1 MYRQLLCLFF
11 LFFYHSVLV
20 HSQCLKYEI
29 AKTNEIRT
37 LGELNRTLLSEA
49 GCSLYFSV
57 PWADTLPVV
66 FSDEKMALN
75 DVLNK
80 TLNSSGLVFDEFWPG
95 RIFIFPSSEKKAE
108 LKITYLDP
116 ANYEMGKTEV
126 SSVNIGKETREG
138 QDGQGKT
145 LVIGRPGLRVRG
157 ENAVISGIVR
167 SGATGE
173 PVIGGVI
180 TVDDTKSPVTTDVNG
195 AYSIPVKPGVHTIRF
210 HSLGMNDLVI
220 SLQVYSDGRLDVQ
233 MEESVTELKD
243 IVIVA
248 ERGKNITG
256 LQMGIEKL
264 DAKTIRQLPVLF
276 GETDIMKAALLLPG
290 VQTVGE
296 GANGFNVRGGN
307 TDQNLIL
314 LDGIPVYNTAHLFGF
329 FSSFNPDII
338 RDFRLYKSSI
348 PAEYGGRV
356 SSVFDISTRNGNRK
370 KFSVAGGISPVTGKL
385 VLESPLPGNKG
396 SLLASFR
403 TTYSDWLLKKIKVD
417 ALRNSKASFY
427 DVFFKSNYDFNEK
440 NNLSLSVYH
449 SADAFQLHSDT
460 SYAYRNTGASLFY
473 QHRPNDRITLG
484 LKVVTSEYRYAIS
497 SSLQPVYAF
506 NLFYNI
512 HQNQVN
518 GSISWVASPAHLIR
532 AGAEFNHYRLR
543 PASRKPT
550 GPESVIEQMIVPAEK
565 AIESALFISD
575 EWTISPRLT
584 FYAGIRQTAFF
595 GMGPKTA
602 YTYEAGLPRNVFTIQ
617 DTLFYRKNELVK
629 AYFKPEARLS
639 LRYLLSPSLSLKAG
653 YNRLTQYINMM
664 SNTTAMSPTDTW
676 KLCDNYLQPVTGNQ
690 YSFGIYA
697 DLAGHVYETSAEM
710 YYRDLR
716 HIIEYK
722 GAARLLLNEHIETE
736 LLDGSGKAYGIELM
750 VRKSSGKLNG
760 WISYT
765 YARILHRVTGTNAN
779 DQINRGKYFPAN
791 YDRPHDFTMATNYR
805 FSRRISTSFTLV
817 YSTGRPIT
825 FPVGKV
831 VYENALIPVYSKRN
845 EFRIPDQFRCD
856 MSVNLDGNLRSRK
869 LAHGSWSLS
878 VYNLT
883 GRYNVYSVY
892 FVSTDKVIRGYR
904 MSVFPRP
911 IVTLSYN
918 FRFQ

>member
-1 MYRQLLCLFF
+1 MYRYFHCLIIFFF
-11 LFFYHSVLV
+11 LHPELI
-20 HSQCLKYEI
+20 HSQCLQYEVTRT
-29 AKTNEIRT
+29 KEIKT
-37 LGELNRTLLSEA
+37 LGDLNRNVLAKA
-49 GCSLYFSV
+49 GCNLYFST
-57 PWADTLPVV
+57 PWADTLTLV
-66 FSDEKMALN
+66 FSDEKVPL
-75 DVLNK
+75 DSILQK
-80 TLNSSGLVFDEFWPG
+80 TLNKAGLVYEELWSG
-95 RIFIFPSSEKKAE
+95 RIFIFQESEKKAR
-108 LKITYLDP
+108 LNITYVDP
-116 ANYEMGKTEV
+116 SDYQLPKKELLTE
-126 SSVNIGKETREG
+126 NFGGEAQEKNN
-138 QDGQGKT
+138 GQGKT
-145 LVIGRPGLRVRG
+145 VVIGRPGLRIKG
-157 ENAVISGIVR
+157 ENAIITGIVR

-180 TVDDTKSPVTTDVNG
+180 TVDDAKNPVTTDVNG
-195 AYSIPVKPGVHTIRF
+195 VYTIPVKPGVHTIRF
-210 HSLGMNDLVI
+210 HSLGMNDVVI
-220 SLQVYSDGRLDVQ
+220 SLQVYSDGRLDIQ

-264 DAKTIRQLPVLF
+264 DAKTIRQLPVLL

-396 SLLASFR
+396 SALASFR
-403 TTYSDWLLKKIKVD
+403 STYSDWLLRRIRVD

-427 DVFFKSNYDFNEK
+427 DIFIKSNYDINEK
-440 NNLSLSVYH
+440 NNFSVSFYH

-460 SYAYRNTGASLFY
+460 SYTYRNTGASLFF
-473 QHRPNDRITLG
+473 QHRPNDRVTLS
-484 LKVVTSEYRYAIS
+484 LKAVTSEYRYEIS
-497 SSLQPVYAF
+497 SISQPVYAF

-512 HQNQVN
+512 QQNQVS
-518 GSISWVASPAHLIR
+518 GSINWVASPYHLIK
-532 AGAEFNHYRLR
+532 AGAEFNLYRLR
-543 PASRKPT
+543 PASRKPIKS
-550 GPESVIEQMIVPAEK
+550 ESVIERMIIPEEK
-565 AIESALFISD
+565 AIESALYISD
-575 EWTISPRLT
+575 EWTINQRLT

-595 GMGPKTA
+595 GLGPKTA
-602 YTYEAGLPRNVFTIQ
+602 YKYEAGLPRSVFSIQ
-617 DTLFYRKNELVK
+617 DTIFYMNNELVK
-629 AYFKPEARLS
+629 AYFKPEVRLS

-710 YYRDLR
+710 YYRDLK

-760 WISYT
+760 WVSYT
-765 YARILHRVTGTNAN
+765 YSRILHRVTGK
-779 DQINRGKYFPAN
+779 DVIEQINRGKYFPAN

-805 FSRRISTSFTLV
+805 FSRRLSASFTLV
-817 YSTGRPIT
+817 YNTGRPIT

-831 VYENALIPVYSKRN
+831 IYENALLPVYSKRN

-911 IVTLSYN
+911 VVTISYN